1 MFFRVSVPAI
11 GTVFVESRDAA
22 SAAATAQQYLI
33 RNRIVLDE
41 GALVGAAVPA
51 IAEQVGSNL
60 LLNSAG
66 MPVQPAVAERPQ
78 AAAGDPLPNDSEPAM
93 NISSSGRNDL
103 ATENF
108 TASLTRSFEP
118 AANQLFRFD
127 VPVIGDLFVLASN
140 PGDAVLAGQTHIQP
154 FRQSSGIPAGFQLGL
169 PETLDIDDLPVDAD
183 QNFVIDSAGRTR
195 EDLLTGVVPE
205 SAPSETFTA
214 SSVPSN
220 ETPTFVGKVIGV
232 NGIPRFFRVNAKDTS
247 EARSILESRFGA
259 SASVE
264 VVSTPQFLLETD
276 ANFLASVQASQLG
289 DADAFARTLELV
301 TASEATNDSGQ
312 TTGGNSGGSSENT
325 AGSGQLPVDVQEF
338 PFASFQ
344 NAVAGLGLDPEG
356 ALGSTVSRQFDT
368 LAPVAR
374 IGSLTGTVDP
384 IGQQPGSLESF
395 FRDQF
400 GNLGIAAQ
408 TFRDL
413 ISGETSGDLN
423 ADQLLAFSALS
434 KPDISTSRGRGAAG
448 DVFRLAR
455 AAAEDRFGSFVAS
468 QLLPSNQRLFRELER
483 QLAEGL
489 PTTDFLQFARGQN
502 LLPV

>member
-1 MFFRVSVPAI
+1 MLFKVSVPAV
-11 GTVFVESRDAA
+11 GPVFVESQNSESATLAA
-22 SAAATAQQYLI
+22 RQFLI
-33 RNRIVLDE
+33 RNRIDLDE

-51 IAEQVGSNL
+51 MAGQVGSNL
-60 LLNSAG
+60 LLDSAG
-66 MPVQPAVAERPQ
+66 VPVQPAVAERPQ
-78 AAAGDPLPNDSEPAM
+78 SAVGDTLPDDSEPAV
-93 NISSSGRNDL
+93 IAGSGVRNDL
-103 ATENF
+103 TTE
-108 TASLTRSFEP
+108 TITESSARSLGP
-118 AANQLFRFD
+118 APNQLFRFD

-140 PGDAVLAGQTHIQP
+140 PRDAVLAGQTYIQL

-169 PETLDIDDLPVDAD
+169 PESLDVDDLPVDAD
-183 QNFVIDSAGRTR
+183 QNFEIDSAGRIR
-195 EDLLTGVVPE
+195 EDLLTGVDPE
-205 SAPSETFTA
+205 PAPIETFTA
-214 SSVPSN
+214 SSVLSD
-220 ETPTFVGKVIGV
+220 ETPEFVGKVIGV
-232 NGIPRFFRVNAKDTS
+232 DGVPRFFRVNARDTS
-247 EARSILESRFGA
+247 EARNILESRFGA
-259 SASVE
+259 PASVK

-289 DADAFARTLELV
+289 DADAYARTLELV
-301 TASEATNDSGQ
+301 TAPEATNDSGQ
-312 TTGGNSGGSSENT
+312 TTGGNSGGSSGT
-325 AGSGQLPVDVQEF
+325 AAGSGQLPVDVQEF

-344 NAVAGLGLDPEG
+344 NAVAALGLDPEG

-384 IGQQPGSLESF
+384 IGQEPGSLESF

-400 GNLGIAAQ
+400 GNLGIAAD

-413 ISGETSGDLN
+413 ISGETSGDLD

-483 QLAEGL
+483 HLAEGL
-489 PTTDFLQFARGQN
+489 PTADFLQFARGQN